1 MRHWLLFL
9 FLLAV
14 PARAQENSGSISGTV
29 RDAASAVVPDAVVT
43 ATAVATG
50 QTYKTQAGVHGT
62 FLLPVLPIGAYEL
75 RVEAPGFRAYRRSG
89 IELHLS
95 DRLALDIPLEVGV
108 VSEEINVVA
117 TAPAIQ
123 TESHEVSGL
132 ISGEQVQDLSL
143 NGRGFMGLVELLPGV
158 SSDLPDRIDQNTNPT
173 LQVNGGR
180 ATANNWM
187 IDGADNVDF
196 GNNNAVNNFTSV
208 ETIAEF
214 RVMMNSYTA
223 EYGRGGGA
231 QVNVV
236 TKGGG
241 RNYHG
246 SVWEF
251 LRNERLN
258 ATSFFT
264 HTKLPLKE
272 NDFGGTFSGPV
283 PFLNRKDPKTFFF
296 VSVNEDFKSLA
307 NTDVLG
313 IVPSVLERA
322 GDFSASATKPRDP
335 SNGNQPFPNAQ
346 IPAARMDPIARTLIG
361 KIYPLPTAGFTGAGG
376 QNYFSTQPGQQDW
389 REIMARIDH
398 NFTPNVRVYGRFL
411 QDWAEITNPYGGTL
425 ITSRSR
431 VFPNQDKTLAHR
443 PGQNAIGNLQVTFS
457 PRRIGEFGYTFS
469 TRNIIGNASQF
480 LSQDDLGVKIPTVF
494 GRAWPGNPLPT
505 ISISSLSAV
514 GVSAPT
520 YVVDFAHHF
529 SGAITE
535 IRGNHVFKYGGTAGY
550 YGKDE
555 SSGGTLYGS
564 FGFTTAKTGVALGDF
579 LLGQANTY
587 TEQDKD
593 VLANIRFPELAFFAQ
608 DEWKV
613 RPNLTLNAGLRWE
626 RFRSPIDVND
636 LLTTFVPGL
645 FNPAKAPQ
653 LTSAGILVAGT
664 GDPLNGIIVANKTSP
679 YGRRI
684 TQNDNNTFGPRFGFV
699 WDPFKKGRTVI
710 RSGGGIYQNRWLM
723 GMFENNEFGNPPFLS
738 NVTINTTLLSNPSA
752 GTAAPLNPPNLT
764 STGLPLKMPTVYQ
777 YSFGIQNDLRRF
789 GALAVNYVGSRGV
802 RLLRAV
808 NINQPLPG
816 DMTARKLSL
825 NQVRPY
831 AGYGSINE
839 RQTSAG
845 SRYDSL
851 QVTYAVRPSKGGFF
865 NLAYTYST
873 ALTDSSDDRA
883 VANGPQDIHDYRAEW
898 GRASF
903 DRPHIFVANYSYE
916 LPFGRRLHGVAGAF
930 GKGWQMSGITK
941 FQTGP
946 ALTVTDGND
955 RALVGAGSPQRPN
968 VVGTPTPFKTVEKW
982 FDVGAFARAASG
994 TFGNAGNGIIRGPG
1008 INSWTLSAFKRFRV
1022 TERASWQFRSE
1033 FFNAFNHPSFSG
1045 VGVAISTPASFGVV
1059 SGTRDA
1065 RVIQMAL
1072 KLSY

>member
-1 MRHWLLFL
+1 MRKSLLAFLLF
-9 FLLAV
+9 ASAA
-14 PARAQENSGSISGTV
+14 PAQESTGSINGTA
-29 RDAASAVVPDAVVT
+29 RDAATAVVPNAAVT
-43 ATAVATG
+43 ATALATG
-50 QTYKTQAGVHGT
+50 QTYKTTTNQNGA
-62 FLLPVLPIGAYEL
+62 FLLPILPIGGYEL

-89 IELHLS
+89 IELHVN
-95 DRLALDIPLEVGV
+95 DRLALDIALEVGV
-108 VSEEINVVA
+108 VSEEVNVVA

-123 TESHEVSGL
+123 TETHEVSGL

-173 LQVNGGR
+173 LQVNGSR
-180 ATANNWM
+180 ATFNNWM
-187 IDGADNVDF
+187 VDGADNVDF
-196 GNNNAVNNFTSV
+196 GNNNALNNFTSV

-214 RVMMNSYTA
+214 RVMMNSYSA

-241 RNYHG
+241 ARYHG
-246 SVWEF
+246 SLFEF
-251 LRNERLN
+251 LRNESLN

-272 NDFGGTFSGPV
+272 NDFGGNFGGPV
-283 PFLNRKDPKTFFF
+283 PLLNRKDPRTFFF
-296 VSVNEDFKSLA
+296 FSINEDFKSLT

-313 IVPSVLERA
+313 IVPTVLERA
-322 GDFSASATKPRDP
+322 GDFSASPTKPRDP
-335 SNGNQPFPNAQ
+335 ANGNQPFPNAL

-361 KIYPLPTAGFTGAGG
+361 KIYPLPTTGFTGAGG
-376 QNYFSTQPGQQDW
+376 QNYFSTLPGQQDW
-389 REIMARIDH
+389 REIMARLDH
-398 NFTPNVRVYGRFL
+398 NFTPKVRAYGRFL

-425 ITSRSR
+425 ITSRSH

-457 PRRIGEFGYTFS
+457 PRRIGEFSYTYS
-469 TRNIIGNASQF
+469 TRNIIGNPSEF
-480 LSQDDLGVKIPTVF
+480 LSQDSLGVNIPKLFRTT
-494 GRAWPGNPLPT
+494 WPGHPLPT
-505 ISISSLSAV
+505 FSISGLSGV
-514 GVSAPT
+514 GVAAPT

-529 SGAITE
+529 AGTMTE
-535 IRGNHVFKYGGTAGY
+535 IRGRHVLKYGGTAGY

-564 FGFTTAKTGVALGDF
+564 FGFTTAKSGVALGDF
-579 LLGQANTY
+579 LLGVANTY
-587 TEQDKD
+587 TEQDRD
-593 VLANIRFPELAFFAQ
+593 VLANIRFPELAVFVQ
-608 DEWKV
+608 DEWRV
-613 RPNLTLNAGLRWE
+613 RSNLILNAGLRWE

-645 FNPAKAPQ
+645 YDPAKAPQ
-653 LTSAGILVAGT
+653 VTSAGILVPNT
-664 GDPLNGIIVANKTSP
+664 GDRLNGIIVANTTSP

-684 TQNDNNTFGPRFGFV
+684 SQNDNNTFGPRFGFV
-699 WDPFKKGRTVI
+699 WDPFKKGKMVI

-738 NVTINTTLLSNPSA
+738 NVTINTTLLSNPSS

-764 STGLPLKMPTVYQ
+764 STGIPLKLPTMYQ
-777 YSFGIQNDLRRF
+777 YSFGIQNDFGRM
-789 GALAVNYVGSRGV
+789 GALVVNYVGTRGV

-808 NINQPLPG
+808 QINQPLPG
-816 DMTARKLSL
+816 AAAARGVNINL
-825 NQVRPY
+825 VRPY
-831 AGYGSINE
+831 LGYGTINE

-851 QVTYAVRPSKGGFF
+851 QVSYNLRTGRRGFF

-873 ALTDSSDDRA
+873 ALTDANDDRA
-883 VANGPQDIHDYRAEW
+883 TGNGPQDIHNYRGEW
-898 GRASF
+898 GRAAF
-903 DRPHIFVANYSYE
+903 DRPHIFIANYSYT
-916 LPFGRRLHGVAGAF
+916 LPFGSRLQGVAGAL
-930 GKGWQMSGITK
+930 GKGWQVSGITK
-941 FQTGP
+941 FQVGP
-946 ALTVTDGND
+946 ALTITDGND
-955 RALVGAGSPQRPN
+955 RAGVGSGSPQRPN
-968 VVGTPTPFKTVEKW
+968 VVGSPTMFKTVEHW
-982 FDVGAFARAASG
+982 FDTTAFARAATG
-994 TFGNAGNGIIRGPG
+994 TFGNAGTGIVRGPG
-1008 INSWTLSAFKRFRV
+1008 INSWTLSAFKTFTI
-1022 TERASWQFRSE
+1022 TEKARLQFRSE

-1065 RVIQMAL
+1065 RVVQIAL
-1072 KLSY
+1072 KLYF